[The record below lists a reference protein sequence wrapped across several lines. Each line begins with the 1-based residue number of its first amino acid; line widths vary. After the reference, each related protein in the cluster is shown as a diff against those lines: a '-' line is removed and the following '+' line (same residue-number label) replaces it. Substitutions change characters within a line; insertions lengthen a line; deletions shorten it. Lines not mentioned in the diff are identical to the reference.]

1 MNRRVWYWERQ
12 GRRCYLQI
20 HHLCRTR
27 GGRLIGGPP
36 ATWDHV
42 LPACREP
49 KGVTSIKL
57 LACQKCNLL
66 KGDADPALEHLERA
80 LELGRE
86 WFTLHGDSGRIAS
99 MEAEAA
105 KFRDRLAAHETEA
118 AAMEAD
124 IFAALGVRA

>member
-12 GRRCYLQI
+12 GRRCYLQMS
-20 HHLCRTR
+20 HGCRAR
-27 GGRLIGGPP
+27 GGRLVGGPP

-49 KGVTSIKL
+49 KGVTSLKL
-57 LACQKCNLL
+57 LACQKCNTL
-66 KGDADPALEHLERA
+66 KGDADPAREHVEFA

-86 WFTLHGDSGRIAS
+86 WFTLHGDNSRIAS
-99 MEAEAA
+99 METEVE
-105 KFRDRLAAHETEA
+105 KYLRRLAEHEAEA

-124 IFAALGVRA
+124 ILAALGVRA